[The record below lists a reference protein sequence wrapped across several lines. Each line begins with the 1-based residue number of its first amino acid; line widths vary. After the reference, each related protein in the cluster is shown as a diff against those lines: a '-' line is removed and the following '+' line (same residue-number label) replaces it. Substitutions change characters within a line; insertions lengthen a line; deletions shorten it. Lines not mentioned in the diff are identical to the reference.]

1 MEFTLVFKRRITKAG
16 MWKLNV
22 LFASVP
28 VPKACPS
35 ESQRLRLKISW
46 SLGVSSYCYPTP
58 AYPPLQSPE
67 SFESNTS
74 NFRNVVRCRHGG
86 DNCP

>member
-16 MWKLNV
+16 MWKHSV

-35 ESQRLRLKISW
+35 ESQRLSLKISW
-46 SLGVSSYCYPTP
+46 TGVSSYCYPTLALTCP
-58 AYPPLQSPE
+58 YRVLEVLNLTLP
-67 SFESNTS
+67 TS
-74 NFRNVVRCRHGG
+74 EML
-86 DNCP
+86 